1 MVEEK
6 KFNLEN
12 IPGVGPKL
20 ADKLTELGF
29 TDPMSIAVS
38 SPGELASILEIGKAT
53 ASKII
58 NGTRQMLKMGF
69 TSADLV
75 WKQRQAMTKITTGSK
90 NLDALL
96 GGGIETQ
103 AITEMYGPFGSGKS
117 QIAFQ
122 LSVNVQLP
130 EDKGGMNG
138 NCLFIDTEN
147 TFRPNRIIQLA
158 EGLELDTDKVLKN
171 IFVARAYNSD
181 HQMFLVEKAT
191 DMIEEK
197 NIKVII
203 IDSLTSHFRSD
214 YMGRGELA
222 PRQQKLNKHLH
233 ALQRL
238 ADAHNLAVYVTNQ
251 VQSNPAILFGDP
263 TRPVGG
269 HIVAHQTSYRVY
281 LRKSSGEKRIAK
293 IMDSPDLPPG
303 ECVFRVLTEGV
314 RD

>member
-103 AITEMYGPFGSGKS
+103 AITEM
-117 QIAFQ
+117 
-122 LSVNVQLP
+122 
-130 EDKGGMNG
+130 
-138 NCLFIDTEN
+138 
-147 TFRPNRIIQLA
+147 
-158 EGLELDTDKVLKN
+158 
-171 IFVARAYNSD
+171 
-181 HQMFLVEKAT
+181 
-191 DMIEEK
+191 
-197 NIKVII
+197 
-203 IDSLTSHFRSD
+203 
-214 YMGRGELA
+214 
-222 PRQQKLNKHLH
+222 
-233 ALQRL
+233 
-238 ADAHNLAVYVTNQ
+238 
-251 VQSNPAILFGDP
+251 
-263 TRPVGG
+263 
-269 HIVAHQTSYRVY
+269 
-281 LRKSSGEKRIAK
+281 
-293 IMDSPDLPPG
+293 
-303 ECVFRVLTEGV
+303 
-314 RD
+314 